1 MVAVR
6 TMGEVAHGR
15 QPLVVQ
21 AQDTVLEAARQMV
34 AAGKAAVLVMEQARV
49 VGIFTEHDLL
59 NRVMTEGRDPRTVQ
73 VSEVMTSP
81 VVTVR
86 PDLSYQ
92 EGLRRMEE
100 ADVRYLVLMDGDQ
113 LVGMVSRRDLMAN
126 DIEVV
131 EEMLR
136 RIEPAALFI

>member
-21 AQDTVLEAARQMV
+21 AQETVLEAVRRMV
-34 AAGKAAVLVMEQARV
+34 AAGKAAVLVMEQGRL

-59 NRVMTEGRDPRTVQ
+59 NRVMTEGRDPRAVQ

-113 LVGMVSRRDLMAN
+113 LAGMVSRRDLMAS

-136 RIEPAALFI
+136 RI